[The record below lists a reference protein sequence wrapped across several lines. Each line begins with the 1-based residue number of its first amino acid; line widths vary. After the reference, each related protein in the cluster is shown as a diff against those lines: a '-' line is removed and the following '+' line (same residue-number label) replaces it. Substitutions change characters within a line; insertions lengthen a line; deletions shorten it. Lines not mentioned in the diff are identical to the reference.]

1 MKYTVILEK
10 PVIRFLQSHSDIAKK
25 LFDKAKEME
34 NDFDLSRFDIQKLQ
48 WSKNNY
54 RLRIWKYRF
63 LFVWSI
69 RL

>member
-25 LFDKAKEME
+25 FFDKAKEME

-48 WSKNNY
+48 
-54 RLRIWKYRF
+54 
-63 LFVWSI
+63 
-69 RL
+69 